1 LAKNLKQ
8 GGPLVEKGSKEAA
21 KMEEGKP
28 QIILAGFSPSFKN
41 KIKSALD

>member
-8 GGPLVEKGSKEAA
+8 GGPPMKKDSKEAA

-28 QIILAGFSPSFKN
+28 QIIQIN
-41 KIKSALD
+41 KGEVHTHVVRLVR